1 MKILIVALSALM
13 LCGCG
18 TIREKFGAKAQPFIT
33 TTNEV
38 ADVVVIPATTNLV
51 QVPAQVNA
59 SGEIV
64 QAAGV
69 VEVVTPAKLL
79 TNWVKRIDVQV
90 SPVYQQGITGA
101 QSLNSKFNP
110 TPSAPFVE
118 WGLTALASGM
128 AWWATVLTRKK
139 NEALAKAQ
147 EHQEEVSKKQD
158 LLHTIIIGVEEANLP
173 AVKES
178 IAKVSRQWQNRDALE
193 AEVQRVTKS

>member
-1 MKILIVALSALM
+1 MKTLIIALCALT
-13 LCGCG
+13 LVGCG
-18 TIREKFGAKAQPFIT
+18 TLKEKFGAKAQPFIT

-38 ADVVVIPATTNLV
+38 ADVVLIPATTNLV
-51 QVPAQVNA
+51 QVPAQVNPA
-59 SGEIV
+59 GEIV
-64 QAAGV
+64 QPAGV

-118 WGLTALASGM
+118 WGLTALAGGM
-128 AWWATVLTRKK
+128 AWWARVLTRKK
-139 NEALAKAQ
+139 NEALANAN
-147 EHQEEVSKKQD
+147 KKQD
-158 LLHTIIIGVEEANLP
+158 LLETVIIGVEEANLP

-178 IAKVSRQWQNRDALE
+178 IAKVSRQWQNKDALE
-193 AEVQRVTKS
+193 AEVQKITKS